1 MGYKGNAI
9 VAARLSR
16 KHRSGQ
22 GIGIDTQDS
31 YSREFAERDGWN
43 VIAVVAD
50 TKSGTVAPW
59 DRKNLKQWVTEPD
72 KLALY
77 DVIIA
82 YATDRV
88 SRGDQEDFT
97 RIEHWATAHG
107 KRIIIVD
114 GPQYPARDDADYWR
128 WQAEKR
134 LARQEWEQIRERN
147 GRFQRQIIAR
157 GKLVGGA
164 PWGYEITGDEY
175 DKTIVPSELG
185 RKWVPRILDRCIAG
199 DSLAD
204 IAAWLD
210 SEEVPTAAR
219 LAAEKHGKA
228 HTAGG
233 WHPRVI
239 GAIIRNTTYM
249 GYRRSEA
256 GKLLLRCEAIVDSG
270 TWKQANEALAGR
282 PKRGPVVD
290 RNRALC
296 SSVLFCADCGGES
309 PMYKIRSG
317 GREITYYRCTGRG
330 SSRKGCGNNIRVEVV
345 DSLVCDAMETL
356 NAPVMRQVFTPGN
369 DHSAEL
375 ADVQFRLKQLGAED
389 LDDEE
394 YDRRLAE
401 LRTERD
407 RIRELPIDPGRVDW
421 IDTGETYARK
431 WESLDGLGRNDWLRS
446 VARAWVSRQGHI
458 PALAAAGPMT
468 IQDIPRVLVRQAG
481 DITLSI
487 ILGSLSSS
495 AAPALRP
502 FPAAFSPGGRTRGSA

>member
-1 MGYKGNAI
+1 MGYRGNAI

-185 RKWVPRILDRCIAG
+185 RKWVPRIFDRCIAG

-210 SEEVPTAAR
+210 SEGVPQLLGWRRRSTARRIR
-219 LAAEKHGKA
+219 LRDGIPGSSGRSSGTPRTWA
-228 HTAGG
+228 TAGAK
-233 WHPRVI
+233 P
-239 GAIIRNTTYM
+239 
-249 GYRRSEA
+249 
-256 GKLLLRCEAIVDSG
+256 
-270 TWKQANEALAGR
+270 
-282 PKRGPVVD
+282 
-290 RNRALC
+290 
-296 SSVLFCADCGGES
+296 
-309 PMYKIRSG
+309 
-317 GREITYYRCTGRG
+317 G
-330 SSRKGCGNNIRVEVV
+330 SYS
-345 DSLVCDAMETL
+345 
-356 NAPVMRQVFTPGN
+356 
-369 DHSAEL
+369 
-375 ADVQFRLKQLGAED
+375 
-389 LDDEE
+389 
-394 YDRRLAE
+394 
-401 LRTERD
+401 
-407 RIRELPIDPGRVDW
+407 
-421 IDTGETYARK
+421 
-431 WESLDGLGRNDWLRS
+431 
-446 VARAWVSRQGHI
+446 
-458 PALAAAGPMT
+458 
-468 IQDIPRVLVRQAG
+468 
-481 DITLSI
+481 
-487 ILGSLSSS
+487 
-495 AAPALRP
+495 
-502 FPAAFSPGGRTRGSA
+502 